1 MANKTGRRKFRVP
14 LKEGASLPCSQ
25 ASSASGLAEVS
36 HPQTEREKESS
47 QSWLSQLSVKADVS
61 PSSNKTTSAKF
72 STAKPTLT
80 KELEVPIH
88 ETVRS
93 KGGHGIFSLDDSL
106 CSIGVENEN
115 SSNSGD
121 SASVVTQD
129 SLSGS
134 SAIASPGELLH
145 QGTQTHGHT
154 VLSFCSEISTP
165 APVSELRKEVSAA
178 IGKFQVIEYALDE
191 PTDNIIVDSEDEAME
206 MEQGNLKDP
215 GESRFQRKSKPA
227 TRRYDYSK
235 ILPRFG
241 PQKGKKGLSKNTKTV
256 TKKRVTLDL
265 VVNTCG
271 FSKTSASAAV
281 SDAGHHDAT
290 AKGDLSV
297 YDYQPTPQQEGR
309 EGGGVETTS
318 ELNNSNW
325 ISKRTREEQVSTNE

>member
-1 MANKTGRRKFRVP
+1 MANKTARRKFRVP
-14 LKEGASLPCSQ
+14 LKEGTSLPCSQ

-36 HPQTEREKESS
+36 QPQAEREKESS

-121 SASVVTQD
+121 SANGVTQD

-134 SAIASPGELLH
+134 NAIASPGEHLH
-145 QGTQTHGHT
+145 QGTQTHT
-154 VLSFCSEISTP
+154 VLSFCSEASTP
-165 APVSELRKEVSAA
+165 APVCELRKEVSAA

-191 PTDNIIVDSEDEAME
+191 PTDDIIVDSEDEE
-206 MEQGNLKDP
+206 TETEQGNLKDP
-215 GESRFQRKSKPA
+215 GESRFQRKNKPA

-241 PQKGKKGLSKNTKTV
+241 PQKGKKGLSKNAKTA

-281 SDAGHHDAT
+281 SGAGRHDT
-290 AKGDLSV
+290 MAKGDLSV

-309 EGGGVETTS
+309 PEGGGVETTS

-325 ISKRTREEQVSTNE
+325 ISKRTREEQVSAKE